1 MSRERHENMG
11 KKGWVRS
18 GCKGFVIEY
27 GRERDG
33 QRDGKREL

>member
-1 MSRERHENMG
+1 MKIWGRRDG
-11 KKGWVRS
+11 
-18 GCKGFVIEY
+18 GCDGFVIEY

>member
-1 MSRERHENMG
+1 MKIWGRKDE
-11 KKGWVRS
+11 
-18 GCKGFVIEY
+18 GFVIEY